1 MDKGGLG
8 QHRGCPHLAM
18 APVSPELGAGCGSWG
33 DVGDLMV
40 VQGELG
46 LAGGGDIPSATRWLS
61 TPTPIR
67 VAMLRVGTSEGSGWV
82 QGSAWPG
89 KVGRGSRQH
98 GWGLPV
104 PPARLGSAGRTA
116 PGLRARSPR
125 CQHAG
130 IGVPVKQEA
139 LRGLRGSPA
148 PALPTSLLREGSQC
162 KTLLSPLLLGAS
174 PGCVVVTPGL
184 HRELSAELGAGAG
197 AAAGWAAGRRPCAVP
212 SPSPAAVPEREPR
225 CWCVPAAGS
234 WAHRG
239 HRGHREHR
247 GHRGHRGH
255 HGHHGH
261 HENREHHGHRGSVP
275 KPGLQFWAARPVL
288 RSPGHGAAG
297 PRPPLL
303 CSP

>member
-1 MDKGGLG
+1 M
-8 QHRGCPHLAM
+8 
-18 APVSPELGAGCGSWG
+18 
-33 DVGDLMV
+33 
-40 VQGELG
+40 
-46 LAGGGDIPSATRWLS
+46 
-61 TPTPIR
+61 
-67 VAMLRVGTSEGSGWV
+67 

-125 CQHAG
+125 CQHAE

-148 PALPTSLLREGSQC
+148 PALPTPVLREGSQC
-162 KTLLSPLLLGAS
+162 KNP
-174 PGCVVVTPGL
+174 P
-184 HRELSAELGAGAG
+184 
-197 AAAGWAAGRRPCAVP
+197 
-212 SPSPAAVPEREPR
+212 
-225 CWCVPAAGS
+225 VPAAPRCQPRLRCGDTGAAPRAQRGAGCRGWSCCRVGSGEETSRCALTITSSGARARTTALVRAGS
-234 WAHRG
+234 WHPMASIWAH
-239 HRGHREHR
+239 HEHHGHREHR
-247 GHRGHRGH
+247 G
-255 HGHHGH
+255 
-261 HENREHHGHRGSVP
+261 HHGHRGSVP

-288 RSPGHGAAG
+288 RSPGRGAAG

>member
-139 LRGLRGSPA
+139 PQGLRGSPA
-148 PALPTSLLREGSQC
+148 PALPTPLLREGSQC
-162 KTLLSPLLLGAS
+162 KNPPVPTAPRCQPRLRCGDTGAAPRAQRGAGCRGWSCCRVGSGEETSCRAPTVTSSGARARTTALVGASSRQLGA
-174 PGCVVVTPGL
+174 P
-184 HRELSAELGAGAG
+184 
-197 AAAGWAAGRRPCAVP
+197 
-212 SPSPAAVPEREPR
+212 
-225 CWCVPAAGS
+225 
-234 WAHRG
+234 
-239 HRGHREHR
+239 
-247 GHRGHRGH
+247 
-255 HGHHGH
+255 
-261 HENREHHGHRGSVP
+261 
-275 KPGLQFWAARPVL
+275 
-288 RSPGHGAAG
+288 
-297 PRPPLL
+297 
-303 CSP
+303 